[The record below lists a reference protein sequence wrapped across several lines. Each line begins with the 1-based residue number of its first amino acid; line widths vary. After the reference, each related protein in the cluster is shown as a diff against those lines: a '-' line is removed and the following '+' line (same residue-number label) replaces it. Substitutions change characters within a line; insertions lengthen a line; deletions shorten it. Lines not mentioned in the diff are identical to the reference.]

1 MIVLENTQ
9 LSLKE
14 SWAPKNW
21 CFWIVV
27 LEKTP
32 RVHWTARRSN
42 QSILKE
48 IIPEYCLEG
57 LMLKLEIQYFGHLIQ
72 RTDSLEKILM
82 LGKTE
87 GRRRMR
93 REDEMVGWM
102 ASPTRWTWV
111 WASSGFG
118 VLQSMRLQRIR
129 HDWAIELTAPF
140 YFLKYVGAGV
150 KKVGYICIWSKYT
163 AKCQNGH
170 RKKLSVVLKMCV
182 LLLAP
187 RAAGWREE
195 WEKKGRQRDHWH
207 ASRWE
212 RRLQFQSV
220 TMWKESSGTMRQSK
234 MRVWL

>member
-1 MIVLENTQ
+1 MLLNCGVGEDTKSPLDCKEIKPVN
-9 LSLKE
+9 LKGNH
-14 SWAPKNW
+14 SWILLGRTDAEAGDPILWPPDTKNW
-21 CFWIVV
+21 LTGKDPDAGKDWRQEKD
-27 LEKTP
+27 EKT
-32 RVHWTARRSN
+32 
-42 QSILKE
+42 
-48 IIPEYCLEG
+48 
-57 LMLKLEIQYFGHLIQ
+57 
-72 RTDSLEKILM
+72 
-82 LGKTE
+82 
-87 GRRRMR
+87 
-93 REDEMVGWM
+93 EDEMVGWM

-118 VLQSMRLQRIR
+118 VLQSTRLQRIR